1 MRYTQKYL
9 EEKNSEQ
16 LDEIP
21 SLLGVVGGALATKA
35 LGAGL
40 GGVAGAMGA
49 ALSHPFDYTKNQ
61 MRWSGKS
68 GFGKGA
74 KLGQSTTDKTIQNV
88 IDRTREG
95 LLGGESTRKG
105 EAHKRNIN
113 QVFTRAGQRAP
124 FRTP

>member
-1 MRYTQKYL
+1 
-9 EEKNSEQ
+9 
-16 LDEIP
+16 
-21 SLLGVVGGALATKA
+21 
-35 LGAGL
+35 
-40 GGVAGAMGA
+40 MGA

-61 MRWSGKS
+61 MRWSGKA